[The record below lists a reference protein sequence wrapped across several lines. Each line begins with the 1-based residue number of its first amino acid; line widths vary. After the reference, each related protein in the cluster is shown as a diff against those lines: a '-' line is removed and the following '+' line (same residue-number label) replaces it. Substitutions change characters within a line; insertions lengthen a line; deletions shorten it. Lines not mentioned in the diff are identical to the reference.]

1 MDESDGSQSDN
12 NENKAKPA
20 RIEVDTLPLY
30 TSMLHPL
37 HRELILEDVCAGRE
51 REDGTNELVVVVV
64 VDVVVVG
71 SGFGIQ
77 SARTLSS
84 ERRFG

>member
-51 REDGTNELVVVVV
+51 REDGTNELVVVDD
-64 VDVVVVG
+64 DVVVVG

>member
-1 MDESDGSQSDN
+1 VDESDGSQSDN

-51 REDGTNELVVVVV
+51 REDGTNELVVVDD
-64 VDVVVVG
+64 DVVVVG